1 MFSHHEIV
9 TQAGLLQ
16 TVTTSWCA
24 FAAIATGRPKDA
36 ALSAKVLCS
45 AFGIFFNSCWSV
57 LRASC
62 AAAWCC
68 LGTGCFLIQASIAFG
83 VQVVDAAV
91 LNGRVVLVPGRLSM
105 LVWSLKCL
113 DCACCVCCR
122 LACGLLVVGECC
134 VVWCCQ
140 HCAL

>member
-45 AFGIFFNSCWSV
+45 AFGIFS
-57 LRASC
+57 
-62 AAAWCC
+62 
-68 LGTGCFLIQASIAFG
+68 T
-83 VQVVDAAV
+83 
-91 LNGRVVLVPGRLSM
+91 
-105 LVWSLKCL
+105 
-113 DCACCVCCR
+113 
-122 LACGLLVVGECC
+122 VVGVCSE
-134 VVWCCQ
+134 
-140 HCAL
+140 HLALLLGVA

>member
-16 TVTTSWCA
+16 TVTTSWRA

-45 AFGIFFNSCWSV
+45 AFGTFFNSCWSV

-105 LVWSLKCL
+105 LV
-113 DCACCVCCR
+113 
-122 LACGLLVVGECC
+122 
-134 VVWCCQ
+134 
-140 HCAL
+140 